1 MATFPSIYKE
11 FLSQKVFTVEEVK
24 AAFPKSTPS
33 SLYVQISN
41 LIKRGYLGKIKRGVY
56 FAIPPDADPGSYS
69 PDALLVASKLTSD
82 SKLIYS
88 GAILARKLYHNFPH
102 VIRFTGAKRVREFSW
117 GEFKLKFHQIP
128 ASDLGFERIT
138 IFDVP
143 VMVARKERII
153 IDGLF
158 RPKFVGG
165 FEEYLR
171 IVDKIETIDHE
182 EVVEF
187 VFAYGRAGLVQKVGL
202 ILEIN
207 RDKWNVSEKLLK
219 ILARQKSSYPIPLD
233 VSSKSRRLVPRW
245 NLWVS
250 GRLLERIKQ

>member
-11 FLSQKVFTVEEVK
+11 FISQKVFTIEEVK
-24 AAFPKSTPS
+24 AAFPKSTAS

-41 LIKRGYLGKIKRGVY
+41 LVKRGYIGKVKRGIYYV
-56 FAIPPDADPGSYS
+56 IPPDADQVSYS
-69 PDALLVASKLTSD
+69 PDALLIASKLTSD

-88 GAILARKLYHNFPH
+88 GAVLALKIYHNFPH
-102 VIRFTGAKRVREFSW
+102 VIRITGAKRARELSW
-117 GEFKLKFHQIP
+117 GEFKIEFHQVP
-128 ASDLGFERIT
+128 ASDLGFEQVT

-143 VMVARKERII
+143 IIVARKERVI

-171 IVDKIETIDHE
+171 IMDKIETIDPE
-182 EVVEF
+182 EVVEY

-207 RDKWNVSEKLLK
+207 RDKWNVSGKLLK
-219 ILARQKSSYPIPLD
+219 MLARQKTAYPIPLD
-233 VSSKSRRLVPRW
+233 TSSKSRRLVSRW

-250 GRLLERIKQ
+250 GRFLERVKE